1 MLTLNSEG
9 YKFCKIRVRSVRIPQ
24 IGDKFASRHGQKGT
38 CGIQYRHED
47 MPFTCEGLAPDIII
61 NPHAI
66 PSRMTIGHLIECLQ
80 GKLGSNKGEIGDATP
95 FNDAVNVQKIST
107 FLQEYGYH
115 LRGNEVMY
123 NGHTGRKINAQV
135 FLGPTYYQRLKHMVD
150 DKIHSRARGPV
161 QILVRQPMEGRARD
175 GGLRFGEMERDCQ
188 ISHGAAQFLRE
199 RLFEVSD
206 PYRVH
211 ICNFCGLIAI
221 ANLRNNTFECKGCK
235 NKTQVS
241 AVA

>member
-1 MLTLNSEG
+1 MS
-9 YKFCKIRVRSVRIPQ
+9 K
-24 IGDKFASRHGQKGT
+24 
-38 CGIQYRHED
+38 
-47 MPFTCEGLAPDIII
+47 
-61 NPHAI
+61 
-66 PSRMTIGHLIECLQ
+66 

-235 NKTQVS
+235 NKTQVKITSSSSSSYS
-241 AVA
+241 AINSLINEYWLEILFSDISSSASIRRQTPVPGTDVNEYCTSIDGRLKICICKTF